1 MPAISVV
8 VATWNGLDLLKACVA
23 ALSVQTLEH
32 ELVVVDNG
40 SQDGTAEWVRTA
52 VPGARLVPLAHN
64 LGFAGGN
71 NVGLRVAGGDM
82 LVLVNNDTL
91 PPPSFL
97 ANITAPL
104 ATCPAA
110 GSVAGVLTFAHRP
123 ELVASAGIAPGRDG
137 VHRDAHL
144 LAPVSSLPTGPQ
156 EIFGASGGAV
166 CFRRRALEDVGLFAG
181 RFFNYLED
189 ADHAWRLRLRGW
201 SSVLAPDARLPH
213 VYSATSGHFSPFKLR
228 LLALNRWRV
237 LLRSVPT
244 ALLQKHACTILR
256 YDVLAV
262 AYGSLT
268 GNWEVVRGRLDAIR
282 EIALLRRER
291 RALAGATRTSADEL
305 DRWLAPAAT
314 VSEVLNERRQLDEVL
329 SSREM

>member
-8 VATWNGLDLLKACVA
+8 VATWNGLDLLKACVS
-23 ALSVQTLEH
+23 ALNAQTLDH

-40 SQDGTAEWVRTA
+40 SRDGTAEWVRTA

-71 NVGLRVAGGDM
+71 NAGLRVAGGDM

-104 ATCPAA
+104 ATSPAV

-137 VHRDAHL
+137 VHRDANL
-144 LAPVSSLPTGPQ
+144 LAPVSSLPSVPR

-166 CFRRRALEDVGLFAG
+166 CFRREALEDAGLFAG

-213 VYSATSGHFSPFKLR
+213 IYSASSGHFSPFKQR

-244 ALLQKHACTILR
+244 ALLRRYASAILR
-256 YDVLAV
+256 YDILAV

-268 GNWEVVRGRLDAIR
+268 GNREVVRGRLDALR
-282 EIALLRRER
+282 EIRLLRRER
-291 RALAGATRTSADEL
+291 RAIAGATQTSADEL
-305 DRWLAPAAT
+305 ERWLAPAAT
-314 VSEVLNERRQLDEVL
+314 VRDILHERRQLDMVL
-329 SSREM
+329 GGRET

>member
-23 ALSVQTLEH
+23 ALHAQTLDH

-40 SQDGTAEWVRTA
+40 SHDGTAEWVRKC
-52 VPGARLVPLAHN
+52 VPGARLVPLAQN

-71 NVGLRVAGGDM
+71 NAGLRVARGDM

-91 PPPSFL
+91 PPPDFL
-97 ANITAPL
+97 QNITAPL
-104 ATCPAA
+104 VDRPAA
-110 GSVAGVLTFAHRP
+110 GSVAGVLVFAHRP
-123 ELVASAGIAPGRDG
+123 ELVASAGITPGRDG
-137 VHRDAHL
+137 VHRDARL
-144 LAPVSSLPTGPQ
+144 LAPVSSLPSAPE

-166 CFRRRALEDVGLFAG
+166 CFRRAALEDAGLFAG

-201 SSVLAPDARLPH
+201 SSVLAPYARLPH
-213 VYSATSGHFSPFKLR
+213 IYSATSGHFSPFKQR

-237 LLRSVPT
+237 LVRSVPT
-244 ALLQKHACTILR
+244 ALLRRHAPMILR
-256 YDVLAV
+256 YDVMAV

-268 GNWEVVRGRLDAIR
+268 GNREVVRGRLEAMR
-282 EIALLRRER
+282 EIGLLRREG
-291 RALAGATRTSADEL
+291 RAIAQAARTSADEL
-305 DRWLAPAAT
+305 ERWLTPAAT
-314 VSEVLNERRQLDEVL
+314 VREILHERRHLDAVL
-329 SSREM
+329 GSRST

>member
-8 VATWNGLDLLKACVA
+8 VATWNGLELLKACVA
-23 ALSVQTLEH
+23 ALSAQTLEH

-40 SQDGTAEWVRTA
+40 SRDGTTEWIRTA
-52 VPGARLVPLAHN
+52 VPEARLVPLPHN

-71 NVGLRVAGGDM
+71 NVGLRAATGET

-91 PPPSFL
+91 PPPDFL
-97 ANITAPL
+97 QNITAPL
-104 ATCPAA
+104 VARPTT
-110 GSVAGVLTFAHRP
+110 GSVAGVLVFAHRP
-123 ELVASAGIAPGRDG
+123 ELVASAGISPGRDG

-144 LAPVSSLPTGPQ
+144 LAPVSSLPTEPQ

-166 CFRRRALEDVGLFAG
+166 CFRREALEDVGLFAG

-201 SSVLAPDARLPH
+201 STVLAPDARLPH
-213 VYSATSGHFSPFKLR
+213 IYSATSGHFSPFKQR

-244 ALLQKHACTILR
+244 ALLRRCASAILR
-256 YDVLAV
+256 YDVLAM
-262 AYGSLT
+262 AYGSLS
-268 GNWEVVRGRLDAIR
+268 GNREVVHGRLDAIR
-282 EIALLRRER
+282 ELGLLRRER
-291 RALAGATRTSADEL
+291 RAITEAARINPDDL

-314 VSEVLNERRQLDEVL
+314 VREILCERRQLDAVL
-329 SSREM
+329 ESRET